1 MQWLRSY
8 LTGRTQYCRINGQL
22 SDPLTVINGIP
33 QGSALGPLLFLIY
46 INDLPKCLEH
56 TITNMF
62 ADDTQ
67 IEASSDNVNV
77 ITDKLNHDLE
87 NVSAWLSAN
96 KLTLNKTKTEY
107 MIIGSNKR
115 LKQIDIEPHIHIRW
129 SRIDKVK
136 TIKSIGL
143 MIDETLTCPS

>member
-1 MQWLRSY
+1 
-8 LTGRTQYCRINGQL
+8 
-22 SDPLTVINGIP
+22 VINDIP

-115 LKQIDIEPHIHIRW
+115 LKRLNFDLGKKNEIHHH
-129 SRIDKVK
+129 S
-136 TIKSIGL
+136 
-143 MIDETLTCPS
+143 